1 VNAKINPAL
10 KKAIVDGGLSLFNQG
25 LTVGTWGNLSL
36 RDRETGLIYIKPSG
50 MPYPDITADDIVV
63 MDKNFRVVEGHRK
76 PSIEYHL
83 HISVMNA
90 RDDVNAIIHTH
101 PVYSSVFGVLREE
114 IPGISGDLSRSSA
127 IRLSVAS
134 TPSPDRPSRA
144 ISDCPR
150 QRTGEGFPTTGLC
163 AWAPAGADAIRSSY
177 VVEKT
182 AQIYICPLDRHSES
196 HRRWRHQGDARVRQ
210 EFLRG
215 QIAHARHRIRQFAL
229 CRQLEVR

>member
-1 VNAKINPAL
+1 MNAKINPAL

-114 IPGISGDLSRSSA
+114 IPGIAGFVLIVGDKIVCCEYALPGTPQLGHLGLPSA
-127 IRLSVAS
+127 
-134 TPSPDRPSRA
+134 
-144 ISDCPR
+144 
-150 QRTGEGFPTTGLC
+150 
-163 AWAPAGADAIRSSY
+163 
-177 VVEKT
+177 
-182 AQIYICPLDRHSES
+182 
-196 HRRWRHQGDARVRQ
+196 
-210 EFLRG
+210 
-215 QIAHARHRIRQFAL
+215 RIG
-229 CRQLEVR
+229 